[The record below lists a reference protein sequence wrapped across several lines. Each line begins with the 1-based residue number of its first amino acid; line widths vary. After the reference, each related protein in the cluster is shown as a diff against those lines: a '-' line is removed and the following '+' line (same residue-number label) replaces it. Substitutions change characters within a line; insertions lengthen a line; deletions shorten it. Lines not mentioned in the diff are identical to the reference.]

1 MRKVEAEKTNNET
14 LKLSYEKEVTQLKNE
29 LHKRIE
35 EIAARDHSIIELEKK
50 LQENEHLIAKV
61 KKESGK
67 T

>member
-1 MRKVEAEKTNNET
+1 M
-14 LKLSYEKEVTQLKNE
+14 SYEKEVSQLKNE

-50 LQENEHLIAKV
+50 LQENEHLIAKI

-67 T
+67 A